1 MNVTRILLPVDGS
14 RHSDAAADMAISIAT
29 GDNASVV
36 LLHVR
41 KPVPTGLG
49 QPNAD
54 ELLDHLT
61 RGAEAVMEHYRGRLD
76 AANVDYTDLVV
87 GGDVGETITNVAK
100 VEKCDL
106 IVMGS
111 KGKSGLEGLILG
123 SATHKVLHATEMPV
137 LVVK

>member
-1 MNVTRILLPVDGS
+1 VD
-14 RHSDAAADMAISIAT
+14 H
-29 GDNASVV
+29 
-36 LLHVR
+36 
-41 KPVPTGLG
+41 
-49 QPNAD
+49 
-54 ELLDHLT
+54 
-61 RGAEAVMEHYRGRLD
+61 
-76 AANVDYTDLVV
+76 TDLVV

-123 SATHKVLHATEMPV
+123 SATHTVLHATDLPV